1 MRELHAADGSA
12 YEHKL
17 PSLGFSKA
25 GPRTPVPMGAAR
37 ADDVLRD
44 LGRRVAELRAARG
57 LTQERFA
64 EEADITAQY
73 LQRVEAGRENMTVR
87 SLVRMASLLHV
98 SITDLFAKPAQ
109 REVRPGRPRRE
120 RPR

>member
-1 MRELHAADGSA
+1 M
-12 YEHKL
+12 
-17 PSLGFSKA
+17 A
-25 GPRTPVPMGAAR
+25 GVR

-57 LTQERFA
+57 LTQEQFA

-73 LQRVEAGRENMTVR
+73 LQRVEAGRENLTVR

-109 REVRPGRPRRE
+109 REVRRPGRPRRSP
-120 RPR
+120 PR

>member
-1 MRELHAADGSA
+1 
-12 YEHKL
+12 
-17 PSLGFSKA
+17 
-25 GPRTPVPMGAAR
+25 MGAAR

-87 SLVRMASLLHV
+87 SLVRMAGLLHV
-98 SITDLFAKPAQ
+98 SITDLFAAPAK
-109 REVRPGRPRRE
+109 RDVRPGRPRRA
-120 RPR
+120 PR